1 MNLNFLEQLAVN
13 DYWNTNHQ
21 NPYYDEQ
28 VIFETLFSTMKSKVM
43 NLRNLLSCYE
53 YVMILLLLKKVVNLN
68 ERCYDDDNIIFIW
81 TLIRSITIMKRNTT
95 CIRVR

>member
-28 VIFETLFSTMKSKVM
+28 VIFQLFFLPWNQK
-43 NLRNLLSCYE
+43 
-53 YVMILLLLKKVVNLN
+53 
-68 ERCYDDDNIIFIW
+68 
-81 TLIRSITIMKRNTT
+81 
-95 CIRVR
+95 